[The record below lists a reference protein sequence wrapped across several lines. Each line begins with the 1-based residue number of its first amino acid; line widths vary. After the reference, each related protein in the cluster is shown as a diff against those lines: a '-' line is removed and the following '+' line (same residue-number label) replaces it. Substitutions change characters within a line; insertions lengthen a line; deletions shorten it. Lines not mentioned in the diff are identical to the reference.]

1 MSSIV
6 QTPHRRQAVPD
17 PIQGVVVGID
27 VSKGRIDWRACC
39 LGQWGSPHRV
49 TQGEA
54 GFLRFEQHLLAAAEG
69 GQEVWV
75 ALESTGPYGQCLQ
88 EWLLD
93 RGWRVVLVNPYHVKR
108 SRELHDGN
116 PRKDDVK
123 DPGVIA
129 DLVWQGS
136 YRRVRRLY
144 GPYAELRVGFGQWCS
159 LAKSRTALRNEA
171 QALLELWF
179 PELVRLFANPLGKSV
194 QALIGRYDS
203 PSALLLA
210 GRRSLHAT
218 LKRETHG
225 RGVRYGEGIWKA
237 AQGSVA
243 VRQGQESRVRALRDL
258 LGRLACVE
266 AQQVRLRAEL
276 ERWLAQTEEGAYLR
290 SVPGLGLLTAAGVLG
305 ECGPLAEFHSVRAL
319 EKFVGMNLY
328 RISSGKREGQV
339 HLAKRGRQ
347 AVRALLVQLAV
358 GQMRVG
364 RLGGAWVQQR
374 KAQGHPSRKTQIAL
388 ARKLLALCYALA
400 KHRVCFETTRWFA
413 EAKTADGGAPLQ
425 GTPTET

>member
-17 PIQGVVVGID
+17 PIQGVVVGIN

-39 LGQWGSPHRV
+39 LGEWGSPHRV
-49 TQGEA
+49 AQGEA
-54 GFLRFEQHLLAAAEG
+54 GFLRLEQHVQAGAEG

-129 DLVWQGS
+129 DLVWRGS
-136 YRRVRRLY
+136 YRSVRRLY
-144 GPYAELRVGFGQWCS
+144 GAYAELRVGFREWCS

-194 QALIGRYDS
+194 QALIGRYREPVGAAAGGPAERARD
-203 PSALLLA
+203 PEAGDPWTRSALWGGDLESRAGVGGGTTGAGEPGAGAAGPAGAVGLCGGAAGAPARGAGALA
-210 GRRSLHAT
+210 G
-218 LKRETHG
+218 
-225 RGVRYGEGIWKA
+225 
-237 AQGSVA
+237 
-243 VRQGQESRVRALRDL
+243 
-258 LGRLACVE
+258 
-266 AQQVRLRAEL
+266 
-276 ERWLAQTEEGAYLR
+276 
-290 SVPGLGLLTAAGVLG
+290 
-305 ECGPLAEFHSVRAL
+305 
-319 EKFVGMNLY
+319 
-328 RISSGKREGQV
+328 
-339 HLAKRGRQ
+339 
-347 AVRALLVQLAV
+347 
-358 GQMRVG
+358 
-364 RLGGAWVQQR
+364 
-374 KAQGHPSRKTQIAL
+374 
-388 ARKLLALCYALA
+388 
-400 KHRVCFETTRWFA
+400 
-413 EAKTADGGAPLQ
+413 ADGGRGLPAQRARAGAAHRRGGAGGVRAPGGVPQWAGAGEVRGHESVPDLQ
-425 GTPTET
+425 WATRRPGAPR